1 MPRVSVRPCSGQE
14 EAAYSAKG
22 NEHLDVFL
30 PPIDLPGYDTES
42 EDETGEWDHTGDQ
55 ERGVARVHKSASYE
69 GCSAQLEHCPCEVP
83 CKKCRSKLRAMHSFN
98 YAGRHASMQ
107 GEHFRSRASI
117 RVGDKITCDAVNS
130 SIRNL
135 ASY

>member
-1 MPRVSVRPCSGQE
+1 MGGECSIGQDEIVRFSVRPCSGQE

-42 EDETGEWDHTGDQ
+42 EDETGEWDHAGHQ

-69 GCSAQLEHCPCEVP
+69 GCSAQLE
-83 CKKCRSKLRAMHSFN
+83 RW
-98 YAGRHASMQ
+98 
-107 GEHFRSRASI
+107 SRA
-117 RVGDKITCDAVNS
+117 C
-130 SIRNL
+130 NL
-135 ASY
+135 VCSDTKYV